1 MKNILIS
8 ALLGL
13 GLLVNSA
20 AQAEEITIK
29 PDALTLSAKLSVAN
43 GDITS
48 GPMVLLLHG
57 TLAHND
63 MEIIATLQELMADEE
78 INSLAPNLSLGVDN
92 RHGVYNCD
100 TDHVHKHEDAVTE
113 LGYWVDWLKAQGVEQ
128 ILIAGHSRGG
138 GQVAAYSRNADEAI
152 KGQFLI
158 APTDSMPADQAA
170 GYEKRYMVPLADKV
184 AEAKALPADGWMSDK
199 TSFIYCLRGGKV
211 SAASFLSYYAP
222 QETHNTVELL
232 QGQQLPTTIVA
243 GSADKVVANLPA
255 QVEAAELSQV
265 RFEMIEDADHYF
277 RDLYADEVLEYML
290 EQLDEVIQ

>member
-8 ALLGL
+8 TLLGL

-20 AQAEEITIK
+20 AQAEEIVIK
-29 PDALTLSAKLSVAN
+29 PDALTLNAKLSVAN

-92 RHGVYNCD
+92 RHGVYDCE

-128 ILIAGHSRGG
+128 VLIAGHSRGG
-138 GQVAAYSRNADEAI
+138 GQVAAYTRNADAVV
-152 KGQFLI
+152 KGQFLL

-170 GYEKRYMVPLADKV
+170 GYARRYTVPLADKV

-222 QETHNTVELL
+222 QATHNTVELL
-232 QGQQLPTTIVA
+232 QGQALPTMIVA
-243 GSADKVVANLPA
+243 GSADKVVDNLPA
-255 QVEAAELSQV
+255 QVEAAGLPQV
-265 RFEMIEDADHYF
+265 RFELLEDADHYF

-290 EQLDEVIQ
+290 EQLDEVMQ